1 MQRAYL
7 GYAVFAKGRR
17 LNYML
22 YQRLVFVMEEF
33 W

>member
-7 GYAVFAKGRR
+7 GHAAFAKGGP

-22 YQRLVFVMEEF
+22 YQRLVFVMEDC